1 MSEEYRVICDWFMC
15 WTAGM
20 KARRIEAH
28 LNRLSAEGWSF
39 VALNPFI
46 FLGFDVGFYLVLKT
60 SAGKPNQ

>member
-1 MSEEYRVICDWFMC
+1 
-15 WTAGM
+15 M

-46 FLGFDVGFYLVLKT
+46 FLGFDVGFYLVLKR
-60 SAGKPNQ
+60 SVGEPKQWVQ